1 MPRKI
6 SKLKLSAT
14 LPPVRI
20 LSHYFVARFLGLFST
35 ILVGALIL
43 VATVELVLNLDDMAS
58 FGHETPSVFRYLW
71 VRLASYYLSDLLP
84 IASFLAAFVAFA
96 WAGRS
101 LELVAVEA
109 GGIRLLRVIA
119 PVLAT
124 ALILSFATAILHE
137 TLILHADRI
146 WSTEARSGHDEIDFG
161 RRAFW
166 HHRGRTFTNITEA
179 DPVTRTLHGVEIF
192 ERGAGGSIVRVIR
205 ADRVRIELDGLWQI
219 ENASI
224 WTFDPKDA
232 ARLPRHEE
240 GVWMALDLDSLGGDS
255 LLGAD
260 PGLLPLPVLARY
272 LAEQPHNRTA
282 SDLRRLQQRYH
293 QRLSSPWLVLAFALL
308 ALPFA
313 LRVDATGHLGRPAAE
328 AVAMLGAFFLLR
340 TAGETL
346 AMQELFPL
354 GITPWASIALFSVWA
369 GWLLQRHRI

>member
-1 MPRKI
+1 
-6 SKLKLSAT
+6 
-14 LPPVRI
+14 
-20 LSHYFVARFLGLFST
+20 
-35 ILVGALIL
+35 
-43 VATVELVLNLDDMAS
+43 
-58 FGHETPSVFRYLW
+58 
-71 VRLASYYLSDLLP
+71 
-84 IASFLAAFVAFA
+84 
-96 WAGRS
+96 
-101 LELVAVEA
+101 
-109 GGIRLLRVIA
+109 LRVIA

-224 WTFDPKDA
+224 WTFEPEDP
-232 ARLPRHEE
+232 ARPPHHEE

-260 PGLLPLPVLARY
+260 PGLLPLPILARY
-272 LAEQPHNRTA
+272 LAEQPHGRTA
-282 SDLRRLQQRYH
+282 SDLRRLKQRYH
-293 QRLSSPWLVLAFALL
+293 QRLSSPWLVLAFVLL
-308 ALPFA
+308 ALPYA
-313 LRVDATGHLGRPAAE
+313 LRVDATGRLGRPAVE
-328 AVAMLGAFFLLR
+328 AVTMLGVFFLVR
-340 TAGETL
+340 SAGETL
-346 AMQELFPL
+346 AMEELFPL
-354 GITPWASIALFSVWA
+354 GITPWASMALFSIWA
-369 GWLLQRHRI
+369 GWLLQRQRI